1 MEEIRELLRRSLGR
15 SLEALSEED
24 RLAAA
29 WPVASGK
36 AMAGRASV
44 VGYAH
49 GIVRLEVVNEAWM
62 REMINMK
69 GQLAREMSRIA
80 RVPVTEIQIE
90 MKRNGKR

>member
-44 VGYAH
+44 VGYAN

-62 REMINMK
+62 REMMNMK

-80 RVPVTEIQIE
+80 QVPVTEIQIE